1 MTHRLR
7 LRLALLILATVT
19 LGLTACNTGA
29 GDNTAPGYS
38 ADEAAAAITGAQGDT
53 AAIVSGTFDGNAGL
67 AVRAL
72 PAWMPTPV
80 APGTLPTGVY
90 QWSAT
95 SHAWAPVSASVDLV
109 LQWSF
114 QDAGG
119 GSHDAVLTI
128 DWAVGAS
135 TVTVDDGG
143 SNREVPQDALATLEV
158 DGTEVGRLAAQ
169 VGWQDVPGCG
179 PILEPATLDMSGHLG
194 TAAHQLSIDRLS
206 LSIPVTN
213 GTLASSGEVSGVHG
227 SHTLSVDWDVSLI
240 GSLTRAA
247 GTCAVTDGSVT
258 SGHFGLGWTS
268 TSHDVHL
275 AFDFD
280 TIVRD
285 GAGALQSVDLA
296 NGMLRIDGV
305 VAATFQGTLDDA
317 NANHVPG
324 DDLILTFKDGQ
335 TMTLE
340 AFLQT
345 HLGTLAA
352 FASFGRVGIPSLP

>member
-1 MTHRLR
+1 MSEQDRTLR
-7 LRLALLILATVT
+7 PLPLRTIHADVTTVT
-19 LGLTACNTGA
+19 LGLTACNSGSGGT
-29 GDNTAPGYS
+29 TAPGYS

-53 AAIVSGTFDGNAGL
+53 EAIVSGTFDSNAGL

-72 PAWMPTPV
+72 PAWIPTPV
-80 APGTLPTGVY
+80 VPGTLPTGVY
-90 QWSAT
+90 QWSAI
-95 SHAWAPVSASVDLV
+95 SHAWAPVSASADLV

-143 SNREVPQDALATLEV
+143 SSREVPQDALATLEV

-179 PILEPATLDMSGHLG
+179 PILEPATLDMSGYLG
-194 TAAHQLSIDRLS
+194 TAAHQLSIDRLT
-206 LSIPVTN
+206 LSIPVTS

-227 SHTLSVDWDVSLI
+227 SHTLSVDWDVSLV

-247 GTCAVTDGSVT
+247 GTCAVTDTSVT

-268 TSHDVHL
+268 ASHDVHL

-285 GAGALQSVDLA
+285 GSGVLQSVDLA
-296 NGMLRIDGV
+296 TARCDIDGG
-305 VAATFQGTLDDA
+305 ARPPSRAPSATPTPTTSPGT
-317 NANHVPG
+317 
-324 DDLILTFKDGQ
+324 T
-335 TMTLE
+335 
-340 AFLQT
+340 
-345 HLGTLAA
+345 
-352 FASFGRVGIPSLP
+352 